1 MNTPKSSSLPCSP
14 QRYTATRWVTL
25 MILGLMLPFSSWA
38 GGIRGVLKDD
48 QGHPIR
54 RGQVC
59 LLSEASATKWQ
70 CIKSRHSA
78 RNGKYVFSNLG
89 KGVFYVSVRTIESMG
104 PDHEWLPNLR
114 QVVLEKSSSVAK
126 AVDFGW
132 VNQSSNQS
140 FKFNNF
146 TNGQELSSADFPE
159 LAQFNPQQE
168 DVYLKLYV
176 STPDEE
182 SKEEVL
188 FLGRVDN
195 LENFRISPSLLRSQ
209 QVLTYEIFSAS
220 HTISG
225 TLNIH

>member
-1 MNTPKSSSLPCSP
+1 MNTPQSSNLPNPP
-14 QRYTATRWVTL
+14 QRSTATRWVTL
-25 MILGLMLPFSSWA
+25 MILGLMLPLSSWA
-38 GGIRGVLKDD
+38 GGIRGILKDD

-54 RGQVC
+54 RGEIC
-59 LLSEASATKWQ
+59 LLSEASSAKWQ
-70 CIKSRHSA
+70 CIKSRHSG
-78 RNGKYVFSNLG
+78 RNGKYVFSNLA
-89 KGVFYVSVRTIESMG
+89 KGVYYVSVKTIDAMG

-132 VNQSSNQS
+132 ISQGSNQS
-140 FKFNNF
+140 FKFSNF
-146 TNGQELSSADFPE
+146 KNGQELSAADFPE

-168 DVYLKLYV
+168 EVFLKLYV

-182 SKEEVL
+182 IKEEVL
-188 FLGRVDN
+188 FLGRVNN
-195 LENFRISPSLLRSQ
+195 LENFRINPSLLRSQ

>member
-1 MNTPKSSSLPCSP
+1 MNTPKPSNLANTHEGS
-14 QRYTATRWVTL
+14 TATRWVTL
-25 MILGLMLPFSSWA
+25 MILGLMLPLSSWA

-54 RGQVC
+54 RGEVC
-59 LLSEASATKWQ
+59 LLSEASAAKWE

-89 KGVFYVSVRTIESMG
+89 KGVYYVSVRTIETMG
-104 PDHEWLPNLR
+104 PGHEWLPNLR
-114 QVVLEKSSSVAK
+114 QVVLEKSSSIAK

-132 VNQSSNQS
+132 ISQGSNLS

-146 TNGQELSSADFPE
+146 KNDQPLTAADFPE
-159 LAQFNPQQE
+159 FVQFDTNRE
-168 DVYLKLYV
+168 EVFLKLYV

-188 FLGRVDN
+188 FLGQVN
-195 LENFRISPSLLRSQ
+195 SLEDFKISPSLLRSQ

-225 TLNIH
+225 TLNLH